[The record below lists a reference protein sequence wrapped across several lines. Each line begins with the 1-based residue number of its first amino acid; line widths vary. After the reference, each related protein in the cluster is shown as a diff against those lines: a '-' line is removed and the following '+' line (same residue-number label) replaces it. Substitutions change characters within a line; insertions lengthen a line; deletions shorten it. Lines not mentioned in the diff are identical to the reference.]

1 MIEDDF
7 SGGSVLLP
15 LVDTMEGLLEPLCLS
30 KSLSVSVFGCRPAG
44 ESVSFAP
51 EGDGVCPSDLEHIN
65 AGPSPLK
72 IKTRPSLESIYPAFK
87 KCFPAV
93 LGVLAVDGFK

>member
-1 MIEDDF
+1 
-7 SGGSVLLP
+7 
-15 LVDTMEGLLEPLCLS
+15 MEGLLEPLCLS

-51 EGDGVCPSDLEHIN
+51 EGGGVCPGDLEHIN

-72 IKTRPSLESIYPAFK
+72 IKTRPSLESRYPAFK

-93 LGVLAVDGFK
+93 LGVLAVDSFKYKRQ